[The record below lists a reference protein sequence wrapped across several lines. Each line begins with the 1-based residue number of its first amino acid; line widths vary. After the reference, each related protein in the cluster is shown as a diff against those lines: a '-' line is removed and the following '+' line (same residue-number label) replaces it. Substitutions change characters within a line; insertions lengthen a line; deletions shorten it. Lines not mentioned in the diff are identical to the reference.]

1 LDKLSKDLKRATSN
15 DQKNDLYNQ
24 LERLKALHPS
34 AVAFSDIRSQIQQ
47 KSNELP
53 NKIENNEIN
62 NIYITRR
69 DRLARFGFNRKY
81 MQNA

>member
-1 LDKLSKDLKRATSN
+1 MDNLSKDLKRATSN

-24 LERLKALHPS
+24 LERLKALHLN